1 MATLLQTTITDGDGT
16 GSSTDNYLGLTNH
29 NNEPGTPTGKLYAY
43 TTISSTGNK
52 TNGLYWEENAIAT
65 EHFADKK
72 ASAKGVAF
80 SIVFG

>member
-1 MATLLQTTITDGDGT
+1 MATLLQTTITGGDGT

-29 NNEPGTPTGKLYAY
+29 NAEPGTPTGKLYAN
-43 TTISSTGNK
+43 SSAS
-52 TNGLYWEENAIAT
+52 TNANAT

>member
-1 MATLLQTTITDGDGT
+1 MATLLQTTITGGDGT

-29 NNEPGTPTGKLYAY
+29 NAEPGAPTGKLYAN
-43 TTISSTGNK
+43 SSASTNANT

>member
-1 MATLLQTTITDGDGT
+1 MATLLQTTITGGDGT

-29 NNEPGTPTGKLYAY
+29 NNEPGTPAGKLYAN
-43 TTISSTGNK
+43 TTKSSTANT